1 MRQIS
6 PAARLYLLHVVLI
19 TFGLALSS
27 LFLNLMLLDLGY
39 DQQRLALPFG
49 GTISLLGA
57 FNSLPVLTGS
67 LSSLPL
73 WGLVLRVGLQRSMLV
88 ACALLV
94 AALLTL
100 AFSTSPYLLLLG
112 AGLSG
117 PASVLFQL
125 SAAPLMMR
133 LSGDGERDLLFS
145 MRFGLSIAMS
155 GVGNLVGGWLPSL
168 GVAVLQVAPHS
179 ASRYQ
184 FTFAI
189 SALCVL
195 LASLPLLRMRV
206 AGQPAQT
213 HTTTQ
218 PSNIATMWRI
228 CVQQPWAIGRLLI
241 APLLISCGASL
252 LIPYLSLYFR
262 QRHMIADT
270 TLGMIFAAIG
280 ISTGL
285 AALLAPQI
293 SVRLGKPR
301 SVVLTQGLAVG
312 CLLLLAWAPNLWLA
326 AFMALLRGALMN
338 MANPLYEAY
347 AMEQS
352 SDAAR
357 PLVSG
362 LLAGSYAAAYIIGP
376 TISAEVQQ
384 KFGFTPIFITTAI
397 CYGLAVG
404 WTYVVFVRRG

>member
-1 MRQIS
+1 MRRLS
-6 PAARLYLLHVVLI
+6 SAAWLFLLHVVLI

-39 DQQRLALPFG
+39 DQQRLALPLG
-49 GTISLLGA
+49 GTISMLGV
-57 FNSLPVLTGS
+57 FNSLPVLAGS

-88 ACALLV
+88 ACGLLV
-94 AALLTL
+94 TSLLTL
-100 AFSTSPYLLLLG
+100 AFSTNPYILLLG

-133 LSGDGERDLLFS
+133 LSGDDERDLLFS

-155 GVGNLVGGWLPSL
+155 GVGNLVGGWLPGL

-179 ASRYQ
+179 AASYQ

-195 LASLPLLRMRV
+195 LASLPLLLVRV
-206 AGQPAQT
+206 PIMPVQT
-213 HTTTQ
+213 GSSSQ
-218 PSNIATMWRI
+218 PSSIATMWRI
-228 CVQQPWAIGRLLI
+228 CMQHPWGIGRLLI

-252 LIPYLSLYFR
+252 FIPYLNLYFR
-262 QRHMIADT
+262 QRHMVADT
-270 TLGMIFAAIG
+270 TLGLIFATIG
-280 ISTGL
+280 IATGL

-293 SVRLGKPR
+293 SERLGKPR
-301 SVVLTQGLAVG
+301 SIVLTQSMAVV
-312 CLLLLAWAPNLWLA
+312 CLLLLAWAPTLWLA
-326 AFMALLRGALMN
+326 AFVALLRGALMN

-347 AMEQS
+347 AMEES
-352 SDAAR
+352 AEDAR